1 MQENIRLKQEI
12 REKRERE
19 IEMQKQINLERKFN
33 LKNKIEQKKEE
44 KLRQLNEEF
53 KLLKIQKEYN
63 KELKN
68 YIIAEEQN
76 MNKTKCENIRNQ
88 LSVLDEKKKA
98 YEVF

>member
-1 MQENIRLKQEI
+1 MRLKQEI

-19 IEMQKQINLERKFN
+19 IEMQKQINLERKYS
-33 LKNKIEQKKEE
+33 LKSKIDQKKEE
-44 KLRQLNEEF
+44 KMRQLNEEF

-76 MNKTKCENIRNQ
+76 LNKTKCENIRNQ
-88 LSVLDEKKKA
+88 ISVLDEKKKT
-98 YEVF
+98 YEV

>member
-1 MQENIRLKQEI
+1 MK
-12 REKRERE
+12 
-19 IEMQKQINLERKFN
+19 KQINLERKFN
-33 LKNKIEQKKEE
+33 LKNKIEQKKED
-44 KLRQLNEEF
+44 KLKQLNEEF

-76 MNKTKCENIRNQ
+76 MNKAKYENIRNQ

-98 YEVF
+98 FEVIYFKKVQHKTIIKLK